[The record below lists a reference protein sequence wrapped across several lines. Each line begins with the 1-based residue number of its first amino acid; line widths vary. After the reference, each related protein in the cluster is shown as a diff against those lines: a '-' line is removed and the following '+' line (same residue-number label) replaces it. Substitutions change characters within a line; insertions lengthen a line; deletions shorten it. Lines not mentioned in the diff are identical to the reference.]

1 MLNLRGR
8 LGTDSDFFRPFQPP
22 ESDATTCL
30 FDRNKLSQCTDVV
43 RCFNAHGGI
52 VFY

>member
-1 MLNLRGR
+1 MLHLRGR

-30 FDRNKLSQCTDVV
+30 FDRNKMLFGVLMHTEE
-43 RCFNAHGGI
+43 
-52 VFY
+52 